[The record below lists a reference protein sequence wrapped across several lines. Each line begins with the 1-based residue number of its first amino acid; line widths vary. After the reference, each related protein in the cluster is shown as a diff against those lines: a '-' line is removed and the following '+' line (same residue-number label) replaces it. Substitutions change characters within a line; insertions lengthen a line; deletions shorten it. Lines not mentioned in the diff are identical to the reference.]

1 MKTCCSG
8 QASFGSIQEK
18 IMPPAMPTG
27 PWVTGIHQASTGPIP
42 LIGTHLGLED
52 TMDRWKARWGIRRD
66 ALQVQPGL
74 YAVGTPGK
82 EAIVLATANYKPSFD
97 ALRKELGGLDAWV
110 LVLDTKGVNV
120 WCAAGKGTFGTDE
133 LARRIVAARLKDV
146 VSHKTIIVPQ
156 LAAPGIASHSI
167 KAMTGFKVV
176 FGPVRA
182 HDIKPFLEN
191 NMQAT
196 SAMRTV
202 RFDLWDRVAVVPI
215 ELVMVMKYF
224 LILLCVVA
232 VWKWFAGNLTL
243 ENMVSSTLPLLG
255 ALLLGTVG
263 VPVLLP
269 WIPPR
274 SFALKGLGLGLL
286 WTFAIGLYQG
296 WGMIPFLGNLLLL
309 PAVSAFLA
317 LNFTGASTFT
327 SQTGVNREIGLFAR
341 PMAAL
346 GVCGILLL
354 GVNIL
359 IGALK

>member
-8 QASFGSIQEK
+8 QTSFGSIQEK
-18 IMPPAMPTG
+18 IMPVMPTG
-27 PWVTGIHQASTGPIP
+27 RWVTGIHQASTGPVP
-42 LIGTHLGLED
+42 LIEIHLGLED
-52 TMDRWKARWGIRRD
+52 TMDRWKARWGIGRD
-66 ALQVQPGL
+66 ALQVPPGL
-74 YAVGTPGK
+74 YAVGNPGP

-97 ALRKELGGLDAWV
+97 ALRSELSDLDAWI

-133 LARRIVAARLKDV
+133 LARRIELTRLKDV
-146 VSHKTIIVPQ
+146 VSHRTIILPQ
-156 LAAPGIASHSI
+156 LGAPGIAGHTL
-167 KAMTGFKVV
+167 KAMTGFRVV

-196 SAMRTV
+196 PAMRTV
-202 RFDLWDRVAVVPI
+202 RFDLWDRAAVVPI

-224 LILLCVVA
+224 LLLFCA
-232 VWKWFAGNLTL
+232 IAGWKWFAGNLTVAH
-243 ENMVSSTLPLLG
+243 MVSSTLPLMG
-255 ALLLGTVG
+255 VLLLGTIG

-274 SFALKGLGLGLL
+274 SFALKGFGMGLL
-286 WTFAIGLYQG
+286 WTVAIGLYQG

-317 LNFTGASTFT
+317 LNFTGSSTFT
-327 SQTGVNREIGLFAR
+327 SQTGVNREISLFAR

-346 GVCGILLL
+346 GICGILLL

-359 IGALK
+359 IGVLT